1 MPQQVSI
8 GSLTITDVTDGLH
21 ARLSSESHAVPA
33 GQNGDYGDFTG
44 CVTTMFVMMGRT
56 DDSDNW
62 TYTAAPTVGVQGVL
76 VGRTYTVSSMSTDV
90 GYVDLTASRVGY
102 PSLTSRFSIA
112 KAKSGPAGAVISLI
126 SSKQGFSFKD
136 GVAEPANQTI
146 AFTVFRHNTTEPV
159 VFSASGGVSLV
170 TDGSRLTL
178 MNYTLGVPGVGYGD
192 TAYLDLDQ
200 FGDNRQVTVTATCGE
215 LTASH
220 TVVRLDQSTAQAGAT
235 VGADDSNYTGGRGNN
250 LLRNSMLKDS
260 TAGWG
265 YALGPGCVLGEFRTV
280 LNENGAPKGYGAIK
294 LGFSGTASSAYESQ
308 VYCVDLAVPCIPG
321 ERMELGAHVGVYR
334 GDAQLTASFLLSDG
348 SFMLYV
354 PVTGGVVEATSQS
367 AWTQNLSDLQHLWGF
382 VTAPANAV
390 KCYMEVRVKRTTT
403 AAPTDLY
410 IALPYIGKAG
420 AAQAVYSPWNQGA
433 FITPSE
439 VSTWIANAA
448 LGNAQIG
455 GNLWSTNWNY
465 AGGTGWLLDRSG
477 NFYGNNIYARGD
489 IEASSLKANTAM
501 VGTLNIAGNAVS
513 VPVAVDYPSN
523 YLFTDYVTGVE
534 RYAVLLSATLTVA
547 DYCKAA
553 IVIGSNAALNNE
565 WHALSAGAGR
575 RGHYNFPVGTEWAA
589 IGVYRNGTWLTNIAQ
604 WNVGWGGRGIGSHMD
619 DTGGY
624 VKDCVFIDSYT
635 TFIDLV
641 PGVNNISITAR
652 VIMADGDICI
662 RRNYYT
668 YMTIT
673 AYQR

>member
-1 MPQQVSI
+1 MPTIVSVGAI
-8 GSLTITDVTDGLH
+8 TIVDVNDGAPGPAVVVTGNRPLNFTATDGVLDSAQPNIVLTAEVFGLASAAYVWTFLGFETSPVSSGTSVQTITMAQFGTSRAASVTCTVNGLYT
-21 ARLSSESHAVPA
+21 S
-33 GQNGDYGDFTG
+33 Q
-44 CVTTMFVMMGRT
+44 VTIVRAER
-56 DDSDNW
+56 S
-62 TYTAAPTVGVQGVL
+62 TAA
-76 VGRTYTVSSMSTDV
+76 
-90 GYVDLTASRVGY
+90 
-102 PSLTSRFSIA
+102 
-112 KAKSGPAGAVISLI
+112 
-126 SSKQGFSFKD
+126 
-136 GVAEPANQTI
+136 
-146 AFTVFRHNTTEPV
+146 
-159 VFSASGGVSLV
+159 
-170 TDGSRLTL
+170 
-178 MNYTLGVPGVGYGD
+178 
-192 TAYLDLDQ
+192 
-200 FGDNRQVTVTATCGE
+200 
-215 LTASH
+215 
-220 TVVRLDQSTAQAGAT
+220 AGAT

-280 LNENGAPKGYGAIK
+280 LNENGAPKGYGALK

-308 VYCVDLAVPCIPG
+308 VYCGDLAVPCVPG
-321 ERMELGAHVGVYR
+321 ERMELGARVGVYR

-348 SFMLYV
+348 SFTLYV
-354 PVTGGVVEATSQS
+354 PVTGGVSEATNQT

-403 AAPTDLY
+403 AAATDLY

-420 AAQAVYSPWNQGA
+420 AAQTVYSPWNQGV

-448 LGNAQIG
+448 IGNAQIG
-455 GNLWSTNWNY
+455 T
-465 AGGTGWLLDRSG
+465 AAIGTAQ
-477 NFYGNNIYARGD
+477 IGD
-489 IEASSLKANTAM
+489 AAITSAKIGDAQ
-501 VGTLNIAGNAVS
+501 VDTLRIAGNAVS

-523 YLFTDYVTGVE
+523 YLFTEYVTGVE
-534 RYAVLLSATLTVA
+534 RYVVLLSATLTVA

-553 IVIGSNAALNNE
+553 IVIGSNAALNSE
-565 WHALSAGAGR
+565 WHALSAGAGM
-575 RGHYNFPVGTEWAA
+575 RGHYNFPVGTEWAS

-604 WNVGWGGRGIGSHMD
+604 WNVGWGGRGIGSHID
-619 DTGGY
+619 DTGAF

-635 TFIDLV
+635 TFIDLA